1 MTKILL
7 VEDDK
12 SLREIYSVRLLAEGY
27 TLISS
32 GDGEEALAVAIGEK
46 PDLIVS
52 DVMMPKISGFEML
65 DLLRSNDSTKNIPI
79 IMLTALSSEKQRERG
94 NRLGAD
100 RYLIK
105 SQVGIE
111 DIVRTVHEV
120 LNDGS
125 PRSISQLED
134 SLGLNGA
141 GDSEVKPDPAQ
152 PESTDGQTDA
162 TKAPESAGADQVI
175 PPAVP
180 DQPDLAEPST
190 ADDASDSSS
199 DQPDQT
205 VATSVETT
213 EPNANSR
220 LNNPGVSN
228 NPFAPSNHQSAFNP
242 LQATNPDQVVGQAS
256 ELPDRPLKV
265 PSVDRVDDKSLTTDD
280 SSAPQS
286 ESPAK
291 PFSST
296 AITISPS
303 GELTHGV
310 APQPTTATFQP
321 PLSAPL
327 VSPSTKPASGNPGIA
342 KPTTPATDQ
351 IALPPKPP
359 VPPIPDQSAKPPTIQ
374 RASFIQQPNVAGQ
387 SDASDQSVP
396 SFASGTSLANS
407 AGGER
412 SIAPLPGH
420 ISTGPKL
427 DVDSILAGLDNGTAA
442 PNIFPGNQPNQPK
455 Q

>member
-120 LNDGS
+120 LNDGN

-141 GDSEVKPDPAQ
+141 GDSEVKPEPAQ

-162 TKAPESAGADQVI
+162 AKAPESTGADQVT
-175 PPAVP
+175 PPAVS
-180 DQPDLAEPST
+180 DQPDPAEPST
-190 ADDASDSSS
+190 VDDASDSSS

-205 VATSVETT
+205 ATTSAETT
-213 EPNANSR
+213 ESNASSR

-242 LQATNPDQVVGQAS
+242 LQATNPDQVVGQAG

-265 PSVDRVDDKSLTTDD
+265 PSVDRADDKSLTTDD
-280 SSAPQS
+280 SPAPQP
-286 ESPAK
+286 ESPTK

-303 GELTHGV
+303 GELTHGI
-310 APQPTTATFQP
+310 APQPATATFQP
-321 PLSAPL
+321 SLSAPL
-327 VSPSTKPASGNPGIA
+327 VNPSAKSAPSDSGIA
-342 KPTTPATDQ
+342 KPTAPATDQ
-351 IALPPKPP
+351 ITLPPKPP

-420 ISTGPKL
+420 VSTGPKL

-455 Q
+455 

>member
-120 LNDGS
+120 LNDGN

-141 GDSEVKPDPAQ
+141 GDGEAKPEPTQA
-152 PESTDGQTDA
+152 ESMDDQTDA
-162 TKAPESAGADQVI
+162 TKAPESTDADQAT
-175 PPAVP
+175 PPAAS

-190 ADDASDSSS
+190 VDDASDSSA
-199 DQPDQT
+199 DQT
-205 VATSVETT
+205 DQTATISAETT
-213 EPNANSR
+213 EPNANNR

-242 LQATNPDQVVGQAS
+242 LQATNPDQVVGQAG

-280 SSAPQS
+280 SPAPQP
-286 ESPAK
+286 ESPTK

-303 GELTHGV
+303 GELTHGI

-321 PLSAPL
+321 SLSAPL
-327 VSPSTKPASGNPGIA
+327 VSPSAKPTSSDSGIA
-342 KPTTPATDQ
+342 KPTAPTADQ
-351 IALPPKPP
+351 ITLPPKPP

-455 Q
+455 

>member
-46 PDLIVS
+46 PNLIVS

-120 LNDGS
+120 LNDGN

-141 GDSEVKPDPAQ
+141 GDSEAKPEPTQA
-152 PESTDGQTDA
+152 ESTNGQTDA
-162 TKAPESAGADQVI
+162 TKVPESADADQAT

-180 DQPDLAEPST
+180 DQPDPAEPST
-190 ADDASDSSS
+190 TDDTDGSPS
-199 DQPDQT
+199 DQTDQT
-205 VATSVETT
+205 VTTSVETT
-213 EPNANSR
+213 EPNANNR

-256 ELPDRPLKV
+256 ELPDRPLRV

-321 PLSAPL
+321 SLSTPL

-342 KPTTPATDQ
+342 KPTTPATNQ

-359 VPPIPDQSAKPPTIQ
+359 VPPIPDQSAKSPTIQ

-412 SIAPLPGH
+412 SITPLPGH

-455 Q
+455 

>member
-120 LNDGS
+120 LNDGN

-141 GDSEVKPDPAQ
+141 GDSEIKPESAQ
-152 PESTDGQTDA
+152 PESTDGQTDT
-162 TKAPESAGADQVI
+162 TKAPESTGADQVT
-175 PPAVP
+175 PPAVS

-190 ADDASDSSS
+190 VDDASDSSS

-205 VATSVETT
+205 ATTSAETT
-213 EPNANSR
+213 ESNANNR

-265 PSVDRVDDKSLTTDD
+265 PSVDRVDDKSLTTDN
-280 SSAPQS
+280 SSASQS

-310 APQPTTATFQP
+310 APRPTTATFQP
-321 PLSAPL
+321 SLSAPL
-327 VSPSTKPASGNPGIA
+327 ISPSAKPASSDPGIV
-342 KPTTPATDQ
+342 KPTTPTTDQ
-351 IALPPKPP
+351 ITLPPKPP
-359 VPPIPDQSAKPPTIQ
+359 VPPMPDQSAKPPTIQ

-387 SDASDQSVP
+387 SDASDQSAP

-427 DVDSILAGLDNGTAA
+427 DVDSILAGLDNGTAT
-442 PNIFPGNQPNQPK
+442 PNIFPGNQPNQSK
-455 Q
+455 

>member
-120 LNDGS
+120 LNDGN

-141 GDSEVKPDPAQ
+141 GDSEGKPEPAQ

-162 TKAPESAGADQVI
+162 TKVPGGAGTDQATS
-175 PPAVP
+175 P
-180 DQPDLAEPST
+180 T
-190 ADDASDSSS
+190 AS
-199 DQPDQT
+199 DQPDPAESSATDDADGSPSDQT
-205 VATSVETT
+205 DQAATASAETT
-213 EPNANSR
+213 EPNANNR

-310 APQPTTATFQP
+310 APRPTTATFQP
-321 PLSAPL
+321 SLSAPL
-327 VSPSTKPASGNPGIA
+327 VSPSAKPTSDDPGIV

-351 IALPPKPP
+351 ITLPPKPP
-359 VPPIPDQSAKPPTIQ
+359 VPPMPDQSAKPPTIQ

-387 SDASDQSVP
+387 GDASDQSVP

-427 DVDSILAGLDNGTAA
+427 DVDSILAGLDNGTAT
-442 PNIFPGNQPNQPK
+442 PNIFPGNQPNQSK
-455 Q
+455 

>member
-120 LNDGS
+120 LNDGN

-141 GDSEVKPDPAQ
+141 GDGEAKPEPTQA
-152 PESTDGQTDA
+152 ESTNGQTDA
-162 TKAPESAGADQVI
+162 TKVPENTDADQAT
-175 PPAVP
+175 PPAAS
-180 DQPDLAEPST
+180 DQPDPAEPST
-190 ADDASDSSS
+190 TDDADGSPS
-199 DQPDQT
+199 DQMDQT
-205 VATSVETT
+205 VTTSIETT
-213 EPNANSR
+213 EPNANNR

-265 PSVDRVDDKSLTTDD
+265 PSVDRVDDKSLTTDE
-280 SSAPQS
+280 SPTPQP

-303 GELTHGV
+303 GELTHGI

-321 PLSAPL
+321 SLSAPL
-327 VSPSTKPASGNPGIA
+327 VSPSAKPASSDSGIT
-342 KPTTPATDQ
+342 KPTAPATDQ
-351 IALPPKPP
+351 ITLPPKPP

-455 Q
+455 

>member
-120 LNDGS
+120 LNDGN

-141 GDSEVKPDPAQ
+141 GDSEAKPEPTQA
-152 PESTDGQTDA
+152 ESTDDQTSA
-162 TKAPESAGADQVI
+162 TDVPEGAGADQVT

-180 DQPDLAEPST
+180 NQPDLAESST
-190 ADDASDSSS
+190 VDDASDSSS

-205 VATSVETT
+205 AATSAETT
-213 EPNANSR
+213 ESNANNR

-280 SSAPQS
+280 SSAPQP

-321 PLSAPL
+321 SLSAPL

-351 IALPPKPP
+351 ITLPPKPP

-374 RASFIQQPNVAGQ
+374 RASFIQQPNIAGQ

-442 PNIFPGNQPNQPK
+442 PNIFPGNQPNQSK
-455 Q
+455 

>member
-141 GDSEVKPDPAQ
+141 GDSETKPEPTQ
-152 PESTDGQTDA
+152 VEPTDSQTDA
-162 TKAPESAGADQVI
+162 TKVPESADADQATL
-175 PPAVP
+175 PAAS
-180 DQPDLAEPST
+180 DQPDPAEPST
-190 ADDASDSSS
+190 VDDVSDSSS

-205 VATSVETT
+205 AATSAETT
-213 EPNANSR
+213 ESNANNR

-265 PSVDRVDDKSLTTDD
+265 PSVDRVDDKSLTTDE
-280 SSAPQS
+280 SPAPQP

-310 APQPTTATFQP
+310 APQPATATFQP
-321 PLSAPL
+321 SLSAPL
-327 VSPSTKPASGNPGIA
+327 VSPSAKPAASDSGIA
-342 KPTTPATDQ
+342 KPTAPATDQ
-351 IALPPKPP
+351 ITLPPKPP

-455 Q
+455 

>member
-141 GDSEVKPDPAQ
+141 GDSEVKPDPAR

-162 TKAPESAGADQVI
+162 TKVPESADADQVA
-175 PPAVP
+175 PPTAS
-180 DQPDLAEPST
+180 DQPDLAESSAT
-190 ADDASDSSS
+190 DDTDDSSS
-199 DQPDQT
+199 DQLDQT
-205 VATSVETT
+205 AATSAETT
-213 EPNANSR
+213 ESNANNR

-265 PSVDRVDDKSLTTDD
+265 PSVDRADDKSLTTDD

-286 ESPAK
+286 EPPAK

-321 PLSAPL
+321 SLSAPL

-351 IALPPKPP
+351 ITLPPKPP

-412 SIAPLPGH
+412 SITPLPGH

-427 DVDSILAGLDNGTAA
+427 DVDSILAGLDNGAA
-442 PNIFPGNQPNQPK
+442 TPNIFPGNQPNQSK
-455 Q
+455 

>member
-120 LNDGS
+120 LNDGN

-141 GDSEVKPDPAQ
+141 GDSETKPEPTQA
-152 PESTDGQTDA
+152 ESTDDQASA
-162 TKAPESAGADQVI
+162 TKVPESADADQAT
-175 PPAVP
+175 PPAAS
-180 DQPDLAEPST
+180 DQSDPAEPST
-190 ADDASDSSS
+190 TDDTDDSSS
-199 DQPDQT
+199 DQTDQA
-205 VATSVETT
+205 ATISAEMT

-265 PSVDRVDDKSLTTDD
+265 PSVDRADDKSLTTDD

-321 PLSAPL
+321 SLSAPL

-351 IALPPKPP
+351 ITLPPKPP

-374 RASFIQQPNVAGQ
+374 RASFIQQPNIAGQ

-412 SIAPLPGH
+412 SITPLPGH

-427 DVDSILAGLDNGTAA
+427 DVDSILAGLDNGTAT
-442 PNIFPGNQPNQPK
+442 PNIFPGNQPNQSK
-455 Q
+455 

>member
-120 LNDGS
+120 LNDGN

-141 GDSEVKPDPAQ
+141 GDSEVKPEPTQ

-162 TKAPESAGADQVI
+162 TKAPESAGADQVT

-205 VATSVETT
+205 AATSAETT
-213 EPNANSR
+213 ESNANSR

-242 LQATNPDQVVGQAS
+242 LQATNPDQVIGQAS

-280 SSAPQS
+280 SSASQS

-310 APQPTTATFQP
+310 EPQPTTATFQP
-321 PLSAPL
+321 SLSVPL

-420 ISTGPKL
+420 VSTGPKL

-455 Q
+455 

>member
-162 TKAPESAGADQVI
+162 TKAPESAGADQATL
-175 PPAVP
+175 PAAS
-180 DQPDLAEPST
+180 DQPDPAESSVT
-190 ADDASDSSS
+190 DDTDDSSA

-205 VATSVETT
+205 AATSAETT
-213 EPNANSR
+213 EPNANNR

-265 PSVDRVDDKSLTTDD
+265 PSVDRADDKSLTTDE
-280 SSAPQS
+280 SPTPQP

-303 GELTHGV
+303 GELTHGI
-310 APQPTTATFQP
+310 APQPTTATFRP
-321 PLSAPL
+321 SLSAPL
-327 VSPSTKPASGNPGIA
+327 VSPSAKPTSSDSGIA
-342 KPTTPATDQ
+342 KPTAPTTDQ
-351 IALPPKPP
+351 ITLPPKPP

-427 DVDSILAGLDNGTAA
+427 DVDSILAGLDNGTVA

-455 Q
+455 

>member
-120 LNDGS
+120 LNDGN

-134 SLGLNGA
+134 SLGLNSA
-141 GDSEVKPDPAQ
+141 GDGEAKPEPTQA
-152 PESTDGQTDA
+152 ESTGGQTDA
-162 TKAPESAGADQVI
+162 TKVPENADADQAAS
-175 PPAVP
+175 PTAS
-180 DQPDLAEPST
+180 DQPDLAESSAT
-190 ADDASDSSS
+190 DDADGSPS
-199 DQPDQT
+199 DQTDQT
-205 VATSVETT
+205 ATTSAETT
-213 EPNANSR
+213 EPNANNR

-242 LQATNPDQVVGQAS
+242 LQATNPDQVVGQAG

-280 SSAPQS
+280 SPAPQP
-286 ESPAK
+286 ESPTK

-303 GELTHGV
+303 GELTHGI

-321 PLSAPL
+321 SLSAPL
-327 VSPSTKPASGNPGIA
+327 VSPSTKPASSDSGIA

-351 IALPPKPP
+351 ITLPPKPP

-374 RASFIQQPNVAGQ
+374 RASFIQQPNIAGQ

-412 SIAPLPGH
+412 SITPLPGH

-427 DVDSILAGLDNGTAA
+427 DVDSILAGLDNGTAT
-442 PNIFPGNQPNQPK
+442 PNIFPGNQPNQSK
-455 Q
+455 

>member
-120 LNDGS
+120 LNDGN

-141 GDSEVKPDPAQ
+141 GDGEAKPEPTQA
-152 PESTDGQTDA
+152 ESTDSQTGA
-162 TKAPESAGADQVI
+162 TEVPESADADRAT
-175 PPAVP
+175 PPAAS

-190 ADDASDSSS
+190 VDDASDSSS
-199 DQPDQT
+199 DQTDQT
-205 VATSVETT
+205 ATISAETT
-213 EPNANSR
+213 ESNANNR

-280 SSAPQS
+280 SPTPQP

-310 APQPTTATFQP
+310 APQPTTTTFQP
-321 PLSAPL
+321 SLSAPL

-359 VPPIPDQSAKPPTIQ
+359 VPPISDQSAKPPTIQ

-387 SDASDQSVP
+387 SDASDQSVS

-420 ISTGPKL
+420 VSTGPKL

-455 Q
+455 

>member
-1 MTKILL
+1 VTKILL

-65 DLLRSNDSTKNIPI
+65 DLLRSNDSTKDIPI

-120 LNDGS
+120 LNDGN

-141 GDSEVKPDPAQ
+141 GDGEAKPELTQA
-152 PESTDGQTDA
+152 ESTDGQTGA
-162 TKAPESAGADQVI
+162 TKAPESTGADQAT
-175 PPAVP
+175 PPAAP
-180 DQPDLAEPST
+180 DQPDPVEPSAT
-190 ADDASDSSS
+190 DDADDSSS
-199 DQPDQT
+199 DQTDRT
-205 VATSVETT
+205 ATISAETT
-213 EPNANSR
+213 ESNANNR

-280 SSAPQS
+280 SPAPQP
-286 ESPAK
+286 ESPTK

-303 GELTHGV
+303 GELTHGI

-321 PLSAPL
+321 SLSAPL
-327 VSPSTKPASGNPGIA
+327 VSPSAKPASSDSGIA
-342 KPTTPATDQ
+342 KPTAPTADQ
-351 IALPPKPP
+351 ITLPPKPP

-420 ISTGPKL
+420 VSTGPKL
-427 DVDSILAGLDNGTAA
+427 DVDSILAGLDNGTAT

-455 Q
+455 

>member
-120 LNDGS
+120 LNDGN

-162 TKAPESAGADQVI
+162 TKAPESAGADQVT

-180 DQPDLAEPST
+180 DQPDPAEPST
-190 ADDASDSSS
+190 TDDTDGSPS
-199 DQPDQT
+199 DQTDQT
-205 VATSVETT
+205 VTTSVKTT

-321 PLSAPL
+321 SLSAPL

-442 PNIFPGNQPNQPK
+442 PNIFPGNQPNQSK
-455 Q
+455 

>member
-120 LNDGS
+120 LNDGN

-134 SLGLNGA
+134 SLGLNGV
-141 GDSEVKPDPAQ
+141 GDSEVKPEPAQ

-162 TKAPESAGADQVI
+162 TKAPEGTGADQVT
-175 PPAVP
+175 PPAVS
-180 DQPDLAEPST
+180 DQPDLAESSAT
-190 ADDASDSSS
+190 DDADGSPS
-199 DQPDQT
+199 DQTDQT
-205 VATSVETT
+205 ATTSAETT
-213 EPNANSR
+213 EPNANNR

-242 LQATNPDQVVGQAS
+242 LQATNPDQVVGQAG

-280 SSAPQS
+280 SSASQS

-303 GELTHGV
+303 GELTHGI

-321 PLSAPL
+321 SLSAPL
-327 VSPSTKPASGNPGIA
+327 VSPSTKPASSDSGIA

-351 IALPPKPP
+351 ITLPPKPP
-359 VPPIPDQSAKPPTIQ
+359 VSPIPDQSAKPPTIQ

-387 SDASDQSVP
+387 DDASDQSVP

-427 DVDSILAGLDNGTAA
+427 DVDSILAGLDNSAA
-442 PNIFPGNQPNQPK
+442 TPNIFPGNQPNQSK
-455 Q
+455 

>member
-141 GDSEVKPDPAQ
+141 GDSEVKPEPTQA
-152 PESTDGQTDA
+152 ESTDDQTSA
-162 TKAPESAGADQVI
+162 TKAPENAGADQVT

-190 ADDASDSSS
+190 VDDASDSSS
-199 DQPDQT
+199 DQPDQAA
-205 VATSVETT
+205 ATSTETT
-213 EPNANSR
+213 ESNANSR

-280 SSAPQS
+280 SSATQS

-321 PLSAPL
+321 SLSAPL

-351 IALPPKPP
+351 ITLPPKPP

-412 SIAPLPGH
+412 SITPLPGH

-427 DVDSILAGLDNGTAA
+427 DVDSILAGLDNGTAT
-442 PNIFPGNQPNQPK
+442 PNIFPGNQPNQSK
-455 Q
+455 

>member
-162 TKAPESAGADQVI
+162 TKAPESADADQATL
-175 PPAVP
+175 PAAS
-180 DQPDLAEPST
+180 DQPDPAEPST
-190 ADDASDSSS
+190 TDDTDGSPS
-199 DQPDQT
+199 DQTDQT
-205 VATSVETT
+205 VTTSVETT

-265 PSVDRVDDKSLTTDD
+265 PSVDRVDDKSLTTDE
-280 SSAPQS
+280 SPTPQP

-321 PLSAPL
+321 SLSAPL

-351 IALPPKPP
+351 ITLPPKPP

-412 SIAPLPGH
+412 SITPLPGH

-427 DVDSILAGLDNGTAA
+427 DVDSILAGLDNGTTT
-442 PNIFPGNQPNQPK
+442 PNIFPGNQPNQSK
-455 Q
+455 

>member
-65 DLLRSNDSTKNIPI
+65 DLLRSNDSTKDIPI

-141 GDSEVKPDPAQ
+141 GDGEAKPEPTQA
-152 PESTDGQTDA
+152 ESTDGQTDA
-162 TKAPESAGADQVI
+162 TKAPESAGADQVT

-180 DQPDLAEPST
+180 DQPDLAESSAT
-190 ADDASDSSS
+190 DDTDDSSS
-199 DQPDQT
+199 DQTDQA
-205 VATSVETT
+205 ATISAETT
-213 EPNANSR
+213 EPNANNR

-265 PSVDRVDDKSLTTDD
+265 PSVDRVDDKSLTTN
-280 SSAPQS
+280 
-286 ESPAK
+286 ESPTPQPESPTK

-303 GELTHGV
+303 GELTHGIV
-310 APQPTTATFQP
+310 PQPATATFQP
-321 PLSAPL
+321 SLSAPL

-374 RASFIQQPNVAGQ
+374 RVSFIQQPNVAGQ
-387 SDASDQSVP
+387 SDASDRSVP

-442 PNIFPGNQPNQPK
+442 PNIFPGNQPNQSK
-455 Q
+455 

>member
-141 GDSEVKPDPAQ
+141 GDSEVKPEPTQA
-152 PESTDGQTDA
+152 ESTDDQTDA
-162 TKAPESAGADQVI
+162 TKVPESADADQAT
-175 PPAVP
+175 PPAASG
-180 DQPDLAEPST
+180 QPDPAEPST
-190 ADDASDSSS
+190 TDDTDDSSS

-205 VATSVETT
+205 AATSAETT
-213 EPNANSR
+213 ESNANSR

-242 LQATNPDQVVGQAS
+242 LQATNPDQVIGQAS

-321 PLSAPL
+321 SLSAPL
-327 VSPSTKPASGNPGIA
+327 VSPSTKPASGNPGVA

-351 IALPPKPP
+351 ITLPPKPP

-412 SIAPLPGH
+412 SITPLPGH

-427 DVDSILAGLDNGTAA
+427 DVDSILAGLDNGTAT
-442 PNIFPGNQPNQPK
+442 PNIFPGNQPNQSK
-455 Q
+455 

>member
-120 LNDGS
+120 LNDGN

-141 GDSEVKPDPAQ
+141 GDSEVKPEPTQA
-152 PESTDGQTDA
+152 ESTDGQTDA
-162 TKAPESAGADQVI
+162 TKAPESAGADQVT

-180 DQPDLAEPST
+180 NQPDLAESST
-190 ADDASDSSS
+190 VDDASDSSS

-205 VATSVETT
+205 AATSAETT

-265 PSVDRVDDKSLTTDD
+265 PSVDRADDKSLTTDD
-280 SSAPQS
+280 SSASQS

-310 APQPTTATFQP
+310 APQRTTATFQP
-321 PLSAPL
+321 SLSAPL
-327 VSPSTKPASGNPGIA
+327 ISPSTKPASGNPSIA

-351 IALPPKPP
+351 ITLPPKPP

-396 SFASGTSLANS
+396 SLASGTSLANS

-420 ISTGPKL
+420 VSTGPKL
-427 DVDSILAGLDNGTAA
+427 DVDSILAGLDNGTAT
-442 PNIFPGNQPNQPK
+442 PNIFPGNQPNQSK
-455 Q
+455 

>member
-120 LNDGS
+120 LNDGN

-141 GDSEVKPDPAQ
+141 GDGEAKPELTQA
-152 PESTDGQTDA
+152 ESTDGQTGA
-162 TKAPESAGADQVI
+162 TKAPESTGADQAT
-175 PPAVP
+175 PPAAP
-180 DQPDLAEPST
+180 DQPDPVEPSAT
-190 ADDASDSSS
+190 DDADDSSS
-199 DQPDQT
+199 DQTDRT
-205 VATSVETT
+205 ATISAETT
-213 EPNANSR
+213 ESNANNR

-280 SSAPQS
+280 SPAPQP
-286 ESPAK
+286 ESPTK

-303 GELTHGV
+303 GELTHGI

-321 PLSAPL
+321 SLSAPL
-327 VSPSTKPASGNPGIA
+327 VSPSAKPASSDSGIA
-342 KPTTPATDQ
+342 KPTAPTADQ
-351 IALPPKPP
+351 ITLPPKPP

-420 ISTGPKL
+420 VSTGPKL
-427 DVDSILAGLDNGTAA
+427 DVDSILAGLDNGTTT

-455 Q
+455 

>member
-120 LNDGS
+120 LNDGN

-141 GDSEVKPDPAQ
+141 DDSEVKSEPAQ
-152 PESTDGQTDA
+152 PESTDGQTDVA
-162 TKAPESAGADQVI
+162 KASESTGADQVT
-175 PPAVP
+175 PHAVS
-180 DQPDLAEPST
+180 DQPDLAESSAT
-190 ADDASDSSS
+190 DDTDDSSA
-199 DQPDQT
+199 DQT
-205 VATSVETT
+205 DQAATISAETT
-213 EPNANSR
+213 EPNANNR

-242 LQATNPDQVVGQAS
+242 LQATNPDQVVGQAG

-280 SSAPQS
+280 SPAPQP
-286 ESPAK
+286 ESPTK

-303 GELTHGV
+303 GELTHGI

-321 PLSAPL
+321 SLSAPL
-327 VSPSTKPASGNPGIA
+327 VSPSTKPASSDSGIT

-351 IALPPKPP
+351 ITLPPKPP

-387 SDASDQSVP
+387 SDASDRSVP

-427 DVDSILAGLDNGTAA
+427 DVDSILAGLDNGAAA

-455 Q
+455 

>member
-120 LNDGS
+120 LNDGN

-141 GDSEVKPDPAQ
+141 GDGEAKPEPTQA
-152 PESTDGQTDA
+152 ESTNGQTDA
-162 TKAPESAGADQVI
+162 TKAPESAGADQVT

-190 ADDASDSSS
+190 VDDASDSSS

-205 VATSVETT
+205 AATSAETT
-213 EPNANSR
+213 ESNANSR

-280 SSAPQS
+280 SSAPQP

-303 GELTHGV
+303 GELTHGI
-310 APQPTTATFQP
+310 APQPTVATFQSS
-321 PLSAPL
+321 LSAPL

-387 SDASDQSVP
+387 SDASDQSAP

-412 SIAPLPGH
+412 SITPLPGH

-427 DVDSILAGLDNGTAA
+427 DVDSILAGLDNGTAT
-442 PNIFPGNQPNQPK
+442 PNIFPGNQPNQSK
-455 Q
+455 

>member
-120 LNDGS
+120 LNDGN

-141 GDSEVKPDPAQ
+141 GDGEAKPELTQA
-152 PESTDGQTDA
+152 ESTDGQTDA
-162 TKAPESAGADQVI
+162 TKVPESTGVDQAA
-175 PPAVP
+175 PPA
-180 DQPDLAEPST
+180 A
-190 ADDASDSSS
+190 S
-199 DQPDQT
+199 DQPDPAESSATDDADDSPSDQT
-205 VATSVETT
+205 DQTATTSAETT
-213 EPNANSR
+213 EPNANGR

-242 LQATNPDQVVGQAS
+242 LQATNPDQVVGQAG

-265 PSVDRVDDKSLTTDD
+265 PSVDRADDKSLTTDE
-280 SSAPQS
+280 SPTPQP

-303 GELTHGV
+303 GELTHGI
-310 APQPTTATFQP
+310 APQPTTTTFQP
-321 PLSAPL
+321 SLSAPL

-359 VPPIPDQSAKPPTIQ
+359 VPPISDQSAKPPTIQ

-412 SIAPLPGH
+412 SITPLPGH

-427 DVDSILAGLDNGTAA
+427 DVDSILAGLDNGTTT
-442 PNIFPGNQPNQPK
+442 PNIFPGNQPNQSK
-455 Q
+455 

>member
-141 GDSEVKPDPAQ
+141 GDGEAKPEPTQA
-152 PESTDGQTDA
+152 ESTDGQTDA
-162 TKAPESAGADQVI
+162 IKVPGGAGTDQVT

-180 DQPDLAEPST
+180 DQPDLAESST
-190 ADDASDSSS
+190 VDDASDSSS
-199 DQPDQT
+199 EQPDQT
-205 VATSVETT
+205 AATSAETT
-213 EPNANSR
+213 ESNANSR

-310 APQPTTATFQP
+310 APQPTTATFRP
-321 PLSAPL
+321 SLSAPL

-412 SIAPLPGH
+412 SITPLPGH

-427 DVDSILAGLDNGTAA
+427 DVDSILAGLDNGAA
-442 PNIFPGNQPNQPK
+442 TPNIFPGNQPNQSK
-455 Q
+455 

>member
-120 LNDGS
+120 LNDGN

-162 TKAPESAGADQVI
+162 TKAPESTGADQVTS
-175 PPAVP
+175 PAVS
-180 DQPDLAEPST
+180 DQPDLAEPNT
-190 ADDASDSSS
+190 VDDASDSSS

-205 VATSVETT
+205 AATSAETT
-213 EPNANSR
+213 ESNARSR

-228 NPFAPSNHQSAFNP
+228 NPFAPSSHQSAFNP

-265 PSVDRVDDKSLTTDD
+265 PSVDRADDKSLTTDD
-280 SSAPQS
+280 SSASQS

-303 GELTHGV
+303 GELTHGA
-310 APQPTTATFQP
+310 APRPTTATFQP
-321 PLSAPL
+321 SLSAPL

-351 IALPPKPP
+351 ITLPPNPP

-412 SIAPLPGH
+412 SITPLPGH

-427 DVDSILAGLDNGTAA
+427 DVDSILAGLDNGAA
-442 PNIFPGNQPNQPK
+442 TPNIFPGNQPNHSK
-455 Q
+455 

>member
-32 GDGEEALAVAIGEK
+32 GDGEEA
-46 PDLIVS
+46 LIVS

-120 LNDGS
+120 LNDGN

-141 GDSEVKPDPAQ
+141 GDSEAKPEPTQA
-152 PESTDGQTDA
+152 ESTDDQTDA
-162 TKAPESAGADQVI
+162 TKVPENTGADQAT
-175 PPAVP
+175 PPAAP
-180 DQPDLAEPST
+180 DQPDPAESST
-190 ADDASDSSS
+190 TDDADDSSA
-199 DQPDQT
+199 DQT
-205 VATSVETT
+205 DQTATISAETT
-213 EPNANSR
+213 EPNANNR

-242 LQATNPDQVVGQAS
+242 LQATNPDQVVGQAG

-280 SSAPQS
+280 SPAPQP
-286 ESPAK
+286 ESPTK

-321 PLSAPL
+321 SLSAPL

-351 IALPPKPP
+351 ITLPPKPP

-412 SIAPLPGH
+412 SITPLPGH

-427 DVDSILAGLDNGTAA
+427 DVDSILAGLDNGAA
-442 PNIFPGNQPNQPK
+442 TPNSFPGNQPNQSK

>member
-120 LNDGS
+120 LNDGN

-141 GDSEVKPDPAQ
+141 GDSEVEPEPTQ
-152 PESTDGQTDA
+152 PESTDDQTDA
-162 TKAPESAGADQVI
+162 TKAPESAGADQVT

-190 ADDASDSSS
+190 VDDASDSSS
-199 DQPDQT
+199 DQPDQA
-205 VATSVETT
+205 ATISAEMT

-280 SSAPQS
+280 SSAPQP
-286 ESPAK
+286 ESPTK

-321 PLSAPL
+321 SLSAPL

-351 IALPPKPP
+351 ITLPPKPP

-387 SDASDQSVP
+387 SDASDQSAP

-420 ISTGPKL
+420 VSTGPKL

-455 Q
+455 

>member
-120 LNDGS
+120 LNDGN

-141 GDSEVKPDPAQ
+141 GDGEAKPEPTQA
-152 PESTDGQTDA
+152 ESTDSQTGA
-162 TKAPESAGADQVI
+162 TEVPESADADQVT
-175 PPAVP
+175 PPAAP

-190 ADDASDSSS
+190 VDDASDSSS

-205 VATSVETT
+205 AATSAETT
-213 EPNANSR
+213 EPNANNR

-280 SSAPQS
+280 SSTPQS

-321 PLSAPL
+321 SLSVPL
-327 VSPSTKPASGNPGIA
+327 VSPSTKPVSGNPGIA

-351 IALPPKPP
+351 ITLPPKPP
-359 VPPIPDQSAKPPTIQ
+359 VPPIPDQSTKPPTIQ

-412 SIAPLPGH
+412 SITPLPGH

-427 DVDSILAGLDNGTAA
+427 DVDSILAGLDNGTAT
-442 PNIFPGNQPNQPK
+442 PNIFPGNQPNQSK
-455 Q
+455 

>member
-65 DLLRSNDSTKNIPI
+65 DLLRSNDSTKDIPI

-120 LNDGS
+120 LNDGN

-141 GDSEVKPDPAQ
+141 GDGEAKPELTQA
-152 PESTDGQTDA
+152 ESTDGQTGA
-162 TKAPESAGADQVI
+162 TKAPESTGADQAT
-175 PPAVP
+175 PPAAP
-180 DQPDLAEPST
+180 DQPDPVEPSAT
-190 ADDASDSSS
+190 DDADDSSS
-199 DQPDQT
+199 DQTDRT
-205 VATSVETT
+205 ATISAETT
-213 EPNANSR
+213 ESNANNR

-280 SSAPQS
+280 SPAPQP
-286 ESPAK
+286 ESPTK

-303 GELTHGV
+303 GELTHGI

-321 PLSAPL
+321 SLSAPL
-327 VSPSTKPASGNPGIA
+327 VSPSAKPASSDSGIA
-342 KPTTPATDQ
+342 KPTAPTADQ
-351 IALPPKPP
+351 ITLPPKPP

-420 ISTGPKL
+420 VSTGPKL
-427 DVDSILAGLDNGTAA
+427 DVDSILAGLDNGTAT

-455 Q
+455 

>member
-120 LNDGS
+120 LNDGN

-141 GDSEVKPDPAQ
+141 GDGEAKPEPTQA
-152 PESTDGQTDA
+152 ESTGGQTDA
-162 TKAPESAGADQVI
+162 TKVPENTGADQVT
-175 PPAVP
+175 PPAAP
-180 DQPDLAEPST
+180 DQPDPAESSAT
-190 ADDASDSSS
+190 DDTDDSSS
-199 DQPDQT
+199 DQADQT
-205 VATSVETT
+205 ATISAETT
-213 EPNANSR
+213 ELNANNR

-265 PSVDRVDDKSLTTDD
+265 PSVDRVDDKSLTTDE
-280 SSAPQS
+280 SSTPQP
-286 ESPAK
+286 ESPTK
-291 PFSST
+291 SFSST

-303 GELTHGV
+303 GELTHGI
-310 APQPTTATFQP
+310 ALQPTTATFQP
-321 PLSAPL
+321 SLSAPL
-327 VSPSTKPASGNPGIA
+327 VSPSAKPTSSDSGIA
-342 KPTTPATDQ
+342 KPTAPATDQ
-351 IALPPKPP
+351 ITLPPKPP

-387 SDASDQSVP
+387 SDTSDQSVP

-455 Q
+455 

>member
-120 LNDGS
+120 LNDGN

-141 GDSEVKPDPAQ
+141 GDGEAKPEPTQ
-152 PESTDGQTDA
+152 VESADGQTDA
-162 TKAPESAGADQVI
+162 TKVPESAGTDQVA
-175 PPAVP
+175 PSAVP
-180 DQPDLAEPST
+180 DQPDPAESSV
-190 ADDASDSSS
+190 ADDTDDSSS
-199 DQPDQT
+199 DQTDQT
-205 VATSVETT
+205 AAISAETT
-213 EPNANSR
+213 EPNANNR

-265 PSVDRVDDKSLTTDD
+265 PSVDRVDDKSLTTDE
-280 SSAPQS
+280 SPTPQP

-321 PLSAPL
+321 SLSAPL

-351 IALPPKPP
+351 ITLPPKPP

-412 SIAPLPGH
+412 SITPLPGH

-427 DVDSILAGLDNGTAA
+427 DVDSILAGLDNGAA
-442 PNIFPGNQPNQPK
+442 TPNIFPGNQPNQSK
-455 Q
+455 

>member
-120 LNDGS
+120 LNDGN

-141 GDSEVKPDPAQ
+141 GDSEVKPEPTQ
-152 PESTDGQTDA
+152 PESTDDQTSA
-162 TKAPESAGADQVI
+162 TKAPESAGADQVT

-190 ADDASDSSS
+190 VDDASDSSS

-205 VATSVETT
+205 AATSAETT
-213 EPNANSR
+213 ESNANNR

-228 NPFAPSNHQSAFNP
+228 NPFAPSDHQSAFNP

-265 PSVDRVDDKSLTTDD
+265 PSVDRADDKSLTTDG
-280 SSAPQS
+280 SSASQS

-310 APQPTTATFQP
+310 APQPTTATFQSS
-321 PLSAPL
+321 LSAPL
-327 VSPSTKPASGNPGIA
+327 VSPSAKPTSSDSGIA
-342 KPTTPATDQ
+342 KPTAPTTDQ
-351 IALPPKPP
+351 ITLPPKPP

-420 ISTGPKL
+420 VSTGPKL

-455 Q
+455 

>member
-120 LNDGS
+120 LNDGN

-141 GDSEVKPDPAQ
+141 GDSEAKPEPTQ

-162 TKAPESAGADQVI
+162 TKVPENAGADQAA
-175 PPAVP
+175 PPTAS
-180 DQPDLAEPST
+180 DQPDLAESSAT
-190 ADDASDSSS
+190 DDTDDSSA
-199 DQPDQT
+199 DQT
-205 VATSVETT
+205 DQAATISAETT
-213 EPNANSR
+213 EPNANNR

-242 LQATNPDQVVGQAS
+242 LQATNPDQVVGQAG

-280 SSAPQS
+280 SPAPQP
-286 ESPAK
+286 ESPTK

-303 GELTHGV
+303 GELTHGI

-321 PLSAPL
+321 SLSAPL

-351 IALPPKPP
+351 ITLPPKPP

-387 SDASDQSVP
+387 SDASDRSVP

-455 Q
+455 

>member
-120 LNDGS
+120 LNDGN

-141 GDSEVKPDPAQ
+141 GDSEAKPEPTQA
-152 PESTDGQTDA
+152 ESTDGQTDA
-162 TKAPESAGADQVI
+162 TKVPENASADQAT
-175 PPAVP
+175 PPAV
-180 DQPDLAEPST
+180 
-190 ADDASDSSS
+190 S
-199 DQPDQT
+199 DQPDPAESSVADDTDDSSSGQT
-205 VATSVETT
+205 DQATTISAETT

-265 PSVDRVDDKSLTTDD
+265 PSVDRADDKSLTTDD
-280 SSAPQS
+280 SPASQP
-286 ESPAK
+286 ESPTK

-303 GELTHGV
+303 GELTHGI

-321 PLSAPL
+321 SLSAPL
-327 VSPSTKPASGNPGIA
+327 VSPSAKPASSDSGIA
-342 KPTTPATDQ
+342 KPTAPTADQ
-351 IALPPKPP
+351 ITLPPKPP

-374 RASFIQQPNVAGQ
+374 RASFIQQPNVTGQ
-387 SDASDQSVP
+387 SIRPIGAQLC
-396 SFASGTSLANS
+396 FRYQL
-407 AGGER
+407 GEFCR
-412 SIAPLPGH
+412 R
-420 ISTGPKL
+420 
-427 DVDSILAGLDNGTAA
+427 
-442 PNIFPGNQPNQPK
+442 
-455 Q
+455 

>member
-1 MTKILL
+1 VTKILL

-120 LNDGS
+120 LNDGN

-141 GDSEVKPDPAQ
+141 GDSEVKPEPTQ
-152 PESTDGQTDA
+152 VEPTDGQTDA
-162 TKAPESAGADQVI
+162 TKVPENTGADQVA
-175 PPAVP
+175 PPAAS
-180 DQPDLAEPST
+180 DQSNPAESSA
-190 ADDASDSSS
+190 ADDTDDSSS
-199 DQPDQT
+199 DQTDQT
-205 VATSVETT
+205 ATISAETT
-213 EPNANSR
+213 EPNANNR

-256 ELPDRPLKV
+256 ELPDRPFKV
-265 PSVDRVDDKSLTTDD
+265 PSVDRVDDKSLTTD
-280 SSAPQS
+280 
-286 ESPAK
+286 ESPAPQPESPTK

-303 GELTHGV
+303 GELTHGI
-310 APQPTTATFQP
+310 APQPATATFQP
-321 PLSAPL
+321 SLSAPL
-327 VSPSTKPASGNPGIA
+327 ITPSA
-342 KPTTPATDQ
+342 KPTSSDSGITKPTAPATDQ
-351 IALPPKPP
+351 ITLPPKPP

-455 Q
+455 

>member
-120 LNDGS
+120 LNDGN

-162 TKAPESAGADQVI
+162 TKAPESAGADQVT

-190 ADDASDSSS
+190 VDDASDSSS
-199 DQPDQT
+199 DQTDQT
-205 VATSVETT
+205 ATTSAETT
-213 EPNANSR
+213 EPNANGR

-242 LQATNPDQVVGQAS
+242 LQATNPDQVVGQAG

-265 PSVDRVDDKSLTTDD
+265 PSVDRADDKSLTTDE
-280 SSAPQS
+280 SPTPQP

-303 GELTHGV
+303 GELTHGI

-321 PLSAPL
+321 SLSAPL
-327 VSPSTKPASGNPGIA
+327 ASPSAKPTSSDSGIA
-342 KPTTPATDQ
+342 KPTAPATDQ
-351 IALPPKPP
+351 ITLPPKPP

-387 SDASDQSVP
+387 SDASDRSVS

-412 SIAPLPGH
+412 SITPLPGH

-455 Q
+455 